1 MANFD
6 QILESLSKQL
16 NVKRDSLKAAI
27 QTGNPKA
34 VAALLNGKQAET
46 FQKIL
51 SDPQAA
57 KKILNSKEALE
68 LQDKLKS

>member
-6 QILESLSKQL
+6 QILESLAKQL
-16 NVKRDSLKAAI
+16 NVRQDSLKAAI

-34 VAALLNGKQAET
+34 VAALLNGKQAEA

-68 LQDKLKS
+68 LQDKLKP

>member
-6 QILESLSKQL
+6 QILKSLSNQL
-16 NVKRDSLKAAI
+16 NVKQDSLKAAI

-34 VAALLNGKQAET
+34 VAALLNGKQAEA